1 MSKDVAPWGRMLSW
15 PAFGDIMRSRFF
27 GSLTLVLLV
36 SALQLG
42 VAQRSVELSGI
53 IESQGALAERT
64 RVAIHIVDRNGVWGE
79 EIATVTPVAGT
90 FSISAEPLEDQELRA
105 FRSGGVLLPGL
116 QNEYRVSPD
125 NVNYVQGRVNMYVDS
140 NDSGMFERVSDEF
153 YIGVSSL
160 DEPVGFFSLIYV
172 DRSAT
177 LTGTGVT
184 LELESGW
191 NVFTVRFPGD
201 GSPSYEIREEVD
213 DVVLTAVLP

>member
-1 MSKDVAPWGRMLSW
+1 
-15 PAFGDIMRSRFF
+15 MRSRFC
-27 GSLTLVLLV
+27 GLTTLLLLMT
-36 SALQLG
+36 ALQLG
-42 VAQRSVELSGI
+42 MAQRGVELSGI
-53 IESQGALAERT
+53 IESQDPLAERT

-90 FSISAEPLEDQELRA
+90 FNISADPLEDQELRA

-125 NVNYVQGRVNMYVDS
+125 DVNYVQGRVNMYVDS
-140 NDSGMFERVSDEF
+140 NDSGMFERVTDAF

-172 DRSAT
+172 DQETT

-184 LELESGW
+184 LELQSGW

-201 GSPSYEIREEVD
+201 GAPHYEIRQEVD
-213 DVVLTAVLP
+213 DLVLTAVLP